1 MKKKGLSLFLASL
14 MFTGVLAG
22 CGATVATSGD
32 KGTDAGTSSKGS
44 TLVVLNEVA
53 HSIFYAPMYVAIEEG
68 YFADEG
74 IDLTLVT
81 GFGADKTMTALLTGE
96 ADIGFMG
103 SESTIYTYEEGA
115 SDYAVNFAQLTQ
127 RAGNFLVS
135 REPIQNFSWDMLKG
149 KEVLG
154 GRAGGMPQMVFEYIL
169 KKNNIDPATDV
180 SIDQSID
187 FGSTAAAF
195 SGGQADFTVEFEPHA
210 TSLEQ
215 KGDGYVVASLGEDS
229 GYVPY
234 TAFSARKSYLTENPK
249 VIRAFV
255 RALQKG
261 MDYVQT
267 HSPAEIAT
275 VIAPQFEETDLET
288 ITTIVER
295 YASQQTWKA
304 DLVFEEDS
312 FVLLENIL
320 EEAGVLENRV
330 PYEDLVNTEF
340 AKEALR

>member
-1 MKKKGLSLFLASL
+1 
-14 MFTGVLAG
+14 
-22 CGATVATSGD
+22 
-32 KGTDAGTSSKGS
+32 
-44 TLVVLNEVA
+44 
-53 HSIFYAPMYVAIEEG
+53 
-68 YFADEG
+68 
-74 IDLTLVT
+74 
-81 GFGADKTMTALLTGE
+81 
-96 ADIGFMG
+96 
-103 SESTIYTYEEGA
+103 
-115 SDYAVNFAQLTQ
+115 
-127 RAGNFLVS
+127 
-135 REPIQNFSWDMLKG
+135 
-149 KEVLG
+149 
-154 GRAGGMPQMVFEYIL
+154 MV
-169 KKNNIDPATDV
+169 P
-180 SIDQSID
+180 
-187 FGSTAAAF
+187 AAAF

-234 TAFSARKSYLTENPK
+234 TAFSARKSYLAENPE

-275 VIAPQFEETDLET
+275 VIAPQFEETDPEI
-288 ITTIVER
+288 ITAIVER

-330 PYEDLVNTEF
+330 SYEDLVNTEF